1 VIRKRLDSL
10 RVQLLLLI
18 IGSLLVAQTISLWLF
33 LDERGLAVRA
43 AIGAEA
49 AGRAANVALL
59 LERAPSNLHASILR
73 AADSPLARFRVDP
86 QAGVDHLDHRARGAV
101 EARIRSL
108 LGDEDS
114 REIRVELHEVE
125 RAFPPMKMMPP
136 QMVAEHKQMMH
147 DKISGLELTL
157 SIALADGTWLNVDT
171 RFQRPPLQ
179 WPVFSAVS
187 FGLTAAVLIGV
198 ACWYLLAR
206 LTWPLRR
213 LGQAADSLGRGEERE
228 PLPVA
233 GPREVRDLTATFN
246 RMQERLMRT
255 VADKTRIMAALGHD
269 LRSPLTA
276 LRVHAEMVDEKETR
290 DALVKSIEEMQDMVE
305 RTLAFARGMAI
316 SESPETVELGKFLTE
331 LKRDMVDAFQLE
343 TDAPLQIRLR
353 SQSMRRALRNIVDNA
368 VRYGDDVEV
377 TYTREYDRALIL
389 VRDHGPGIPDTQLE
403 EVFEPFFRVETSRS
417 RETGGTGLGLSI
429 ARTILR
435 SHGGDIT
442 LRNHPDGGL
451 LVRLDLPFS
460 QSSNQQ
466 ERTRS

>member
-1 VIRKRLDSL
+1 MIRKPLDSL

-18 IGSLLVAQTISLWLF
+18 VGSLVTAQAISLWLF
-33 LDERGLAVRA
+33 VDERSLAVRA

-59 LERAPSNLHASILR
+59 LEQAPEDLHASILR
-73 AADSPLARFRVDP
+73 AADSPLARFHVDP
-86 QAGVDHLDHRARGAV
+86 LPTVDHLDHEAGGAV

-108 LGDEDS
+108 LGTGDK
-114 REIRVELHEVE
+114 RVIRVELHRVE
-125 RAFPPMKMMPP
+125 GALTPMTNMPS
-136 QMVAEHKQMMH
+136 QMTGMHQRMMH
-147 DKISGLELTL
+147 DKIMGLELTL
-157 SIALADGTWLNVDT
+157 SIALESGAWLNVDT

-179 WPVFSAVS
+179 WPVFSSIS
-187 FGLTAAVLIGV
+187 FGLTAALLIGV

-213 LGQAADSLGRGEERE
+213 LAQAAESLGRGEESK
-228 PLPVA
+228 PIPA
-233 GPREVRDLTATFN
+233 SGPSEVRDLTETFN
-246 RMQERLMRT
+246 LMQERLVRT

-276 LRVHAEMVDEKETR
+276 LRVRAEMVDDEESR
-290 DALVKSIEEMQDMVE
+290 DAMITSIEEMQDMVE

-316 SESPETVELGKFLTE
+316 SEPPETVELGEFLTQ
-331 LKRDMVDAFQLE
+331 LRRDMLDEFQLE
-343 TDAPLQIRLR
+343 TDAPLKIRLR
-353 SQSMRRALRNIVDNA
+353 PQSMRRALRNIIENA
-368 VRYGDDVEV
+368 VRYGGGAEV
-377 TYTREYDRALIL
+377 SFAQEYDRVLIE
-389 VRDHGPGIPDTQLE
+389 VRDHGPGIPDAQLE
-403 EVFEPFFRVETSRS
+403 EVFEPFFRIETSRS

-442 LRNHPDGGL
+442 LQNHPDGGL
-451 LVRLDLPFS
+451 VVQLDLPFT
-460 QSSNQQ
+460 QSFNQQ

>member
-1 VIRKRLDSL
+1 MIRKRLNSL

-18 IGSLLVAQTISLWLF
+18 VGSLVTAQAISLWLF
-33 LDERGLAVRA
+33 VDERSLAVRA
-43 AIGAEA
+43 ALGAEA

-59 LERAPSNLHASILR
+59 LEQAPPDLHASILR
-73 AADSPLARFRVDP
+73 AADSPFARFRVDP
-86 QAGVDHLDHRARGAV
+86 RAAVDHLDHRAGGAV
-101 EARIRSL
+101 EARIGSL
-108 LGDEDS
+108 LGGGGT

-125 RAFPPMKMMPP
+125 RAFPPMKSIPP
-136 QMVAEHKQMMH
+136 QMAAMHEQMMH
-147 DKISGLELTL
+147 DRIAGLELTL
-157 SIALADGTWLNVDT
+157 SISLANGTWLNVDT

-187 FGLTAAVLIGV
+187 FGLTAALLIGV

-213 LGQAADSLGRGEERE
+213 LAQAAESLGRGEESK
-228 PLPVA
+228 PIPVA
-233 GPREVRDLTATFN
+233 GPNEVRDLTETFN
-246 RMQERLMRT
+246 RMQERLVRT

-276 LRVHAEMVDEKETR
+276 LRVHAEMVDEEETS
-290 DALVKSIEEMQDMVE
+290 DALVKSIEEMQGMVE
-305 RTLAFARGMAI
+305 RTLAFARGLAI
-316 SESPETVELGKFLTE
+316 SEPPETVELGVFLAD
-331 LKRDMVDAFQLE
+331 LKRDMLDGFHLD

-353 SQSMRRALRNIVDNA
+353 PQSMRRALRNIIENA
-368 VRYGDDVEV
+368 IRYGDGAEV
-377 TYTREYDRALIL
+377 TYAREYDRAVIR

-403 EVFEPFFRVETSRS
+403 EVFEPFYRVETSRS

-442 LRNHPDGGL
+442 LQNHPDGGL
-451 LVRLDLPFS
+451 LVQLDLPFS
-460 QSSNQQ
+460 QRFNQQ

>member
-1 VIRKRLDSL
+1 MTRKRLDSL
-10 RVQLLLLI
+10 RVQILLLI
-18 IGSLLVAQTISLWLF
+18 IGSLLVAQAISLWLF
-33 LDERGLAVRA
+33 VDERSLAVRA

-59 LERAPSNLHASILR
+59 LERAPPDLHTSILR
-73 AADSPLARFRVDP
+73 AADSPLARFRIDP
-86 QAGVDHLDHRARGAV
+86 QAAMDHLDHRARGVV

-108 LGDEDS
+108 LGSEDS
-114 REIRVELHEVE
+114 REIRVELHEVD
-125 RAFPPMKMMPP
+125 RAFPPMKTMSP
-136 QMVAEHKQMMH
+136 QIAPAHEQMMH

-157 SIALADGTWLNVDT
+157 SIALADSTWLNVDT

-187 FGLTAAVLIGV
+187 FGFTAALLIGV

-213 LGQAADSLGRGEERE
+213 LAQAADSIGRGEESE

-233 GPREVRDLTATFN
+233 GPSEVRNLTDSFN
-246 RMQERLMRT
+246 RMQERLVRT

-276 LRVHAEMVDEKETR
+276 LRVHAEMVDEEETR
-290 DALVKSIEEMQDMVE
+290 DALVKSIEEMQVMVE
-305 RTLAFARGMAI
+305 RTLAFSRGMAI
-316 SESPETVELGKFLTE
+316 SEPPETVELGKFLTE
-331 LKRDMVDAFQLE
+331 LKQDMLNAFQLE
-343 TDAPLQIRLR
+343 ADAPLEIRLR
-353 SQSMRRALRNIVDNA
+353 PQSMRRALRNIIENA
-368 VRYGDDVEV
+368 VRYGEGVEV
-377 TYTREYDRALIL
+377 TYTRQYDRALIW

-403 EVFEPFFRVETSRS
+403 EVFEPFYRVETSRS

-460 QSSNQQ
+460 QSFNYQ